1 MQLALFII
9 FGALAVAGALNLLLQ
24 RHPINSA
31 LSLVV
36 VMMSLAVLYWSLGAE
51 FLAAAQVIVYS
62 GAVMVLFVFV
72 IMLLNAGEEERTNG
86 SRAAYIVGIPGA
98 AAIFC
103 LLSFVFLSEQKA
115 LGVASLGGHLNNGL
129 NNIAEISQV
138 LFTKQLLPFEVTSIL
153 ILVAI
158 LGAVVLA
165 RKEEQ

>member
-1 MQLALFII
+1 MQLALFLI
-9 FGALAVAGALNLLLQ
+9 FGALAVAGALNLLFQ

-62 GAVMVLFVFV
+62 GAIMVLFVFV
-72 IMLLNAGEEERTNG
+72 IMLLNAGVEERTQG
-86 SRAAYIVGIPGA
+86 SHAAYTIGIPGA
-98 AAIFC
+98 AALFC
-103 LLSFVFLSEQKA
+103 LLSFVFLSERGA
-115 LGVASLGGHLNNGL
+115 LGASSVGGDLNNVAD
-129 NNIAEISQV
+129 NIAQISQM
-138 LFTKQLLPFEVTSIL
+138 LFTKLLLPFEVTSVL

-165 RKEEQ
+165 RKEH